1 MTAFTIAPIGTCR
14 IHTPLR
20 DAVGR
25 YPIKLQLGRNY
36 GFVHTSA
43 EALQQARFMFGQ
55 TDIPAD
61 VQRLIFRPSNGEQ
74 ARRGTHK
81 PADLYMVE
89 LSSRKLLTIDGHPI
103 QSNYLV
109 RYFSEFFA
117 DRTRTRMFWSLAHAD
132 RLAERRALL
141 DQDPVFKGLSQDDR
155 ELLARIVKRDQTD
168 EEIDGE
174 MRQLVD
180 LLGHDKVVFVT
191 HVNAL
196 TPDNL
201 PIEQRAQLIAAV
213 AAGAQRIGVP
223 CYDPTPLMNKI
234 GQADAMEDG
243 GLDLTHY
250 TQTFAERL
258 YAEWFKNYMRPRM
271 STATTQPVV
280 PKLGADESA
289 ERIEKIWESGDLREA
304 SRRVRD
310 VLRRHPGLPEH
321 TLLFARIQEELGDY
335 EGSLALLGSADG
347 ADGALATGS
356 KAEQVLMRNHFKLGH
371 HDVAYSLAAGLLGD
385 EIETPEIVRIAAV
398 SAGQLGYVDEAL
410 GNWKQLFRISSPDE
424 ASALEAADTVL
435 SLLQT
440 SGDMEAV
447 LRWVQEVRAVIPSHG
462 RGFAVLWRDRL
473 LNGDRAA
480 LRVLASESAA
490 LEDVVALELVKE
502 ASWRG
507 FILAAAALAVS
518 CQLAQSEQEDIRAWL
533 QSQSSAWA
541 EEGTRALE
549 EGRLRDAAE
558 RICAHR
564 LLNPDALT
572 ALRSQRAFERAMRLG
587 VRAALLAGNHK
598 EVIDL
603 TDIALDSQVDF
614 PELDTMRGRA
624 ADALGDKQT
633 AMRHLEQAAAE
644 EAAPLSTQLYFA
656 RVAFNGGWFG
666 EAIDAYKMVLAH
678 ASADQSAKDE
688 AERQLGRLGPRAIRA
703 AREILAAGD
712 HRGAWNLLE
721 RVAQSWPDMT
731 EVEHEKRRII
741 AVLYAE
747 ARALDPASTIER
759 LALGERILQL
769 VPNDVIGLRLAAVG
783 AMRLHR
789 FEHALPYWRRLKEQ
803 SDKPAQFD
811 HYIDRCLVWIEKAN
825 RRKAA

>member
-20 DAVGR
+20 DAVAR
-25 YPIKLQLGRNY
+25 YPIKQQLGRNY

-55 TDIPAD
+55 AEIPTD
-61 VQRLIFRPSNGEQ
+61 VQRVIFRPSNGEQ

-89 LSSRKLLTIDGHPI
+89 LSSRKLLTVAGYPI

-117 DRTRTRMFWSLAHAD
+117 DRARTRAFWSQASD
-132 RLAERRALL
+132 ERLAERRAWL
-141 DQDPVFKGLSQDDR
+141 DQDPVFKSLSADNRD
-155 ELLARIVKRDQTD
+155 LLARIVKREQTD
-168 EEIDGE
+168 DEIE
-174 MRQLVD
+174 QQMRELVD
-180 LLGHDKVVFVT
+180 LLGRDKVVFVT
-191 HVNAL
+191 HVNAV
-196 TPDNL
+196 TPDNV

-213 AAGAQRIGVP
+213 TASAQRIGVP

-250 TQTFAERL
+250 TPLFAERL
-258 YAEWFKNYMRPRM
+258 YTEWFKTFVRPRM
-271 STATTQPVV
+271 SASTPQVAV
-280 PKLGADESA
+280 PKLGAEESA
-289 ERIEKIWESGDLREA
+289 ERIEKIWDAGELREA
-304 SRRVRD
+304 SRRLRD
-310 VLRRHPGLPEH
+310 VLRRHPGLPDH

-347 ADGALATGS
+347 TLATGS
-356 KAEQVLMRNHFKLGH
+356 KAEQILMRNHFKLGRYDLAH
-371 HDVAYSLAAGLLGD
+371 SLAVGLLGD
-385 EIETPEIVRIAAV
+385 EIETPEIVRIAAI
-398 SAGQLGYVDEAL
+398 SAGHLGFVDEAL
-410 GNWKQLFRISSPDE
+410 GNWKQLFRISAPQD
-424 ASALEAADTVL
+424 ATATEAADTVL
-435 SLLQT
+435 SLLQAG
-440 SGDMEAV
+440 SDMDAT
-447 LRWVQEVRAVIPSHG
+447 LRWVHEVRAAIPSHG
-462 RGFAVLWRDRL
+462 RSFAMLWRDRL
-473 LNGDRAA
+473 IAGDRAG
-480 LRVLASESAA
+480 LRALASESPT
-490 LEDVVALELVKE
+490 LKDVEALELVKE
-502 ASWRG
+502 ATWRG
-507 FILAAAALAVS
+507 CIMAAAALAVS
-518 CQLAQSEQEDIRAWL
+518 CKLADSEQKDISAWLRAQST
-533 QSQSSAWA
+533 AWA
-541 EEGTRALE
+541 EEGAQALE

-564 LLNPDALT
+564 LLNPDAL
-572 ALRSQRAFERAMRLG
+572 AGVRAMRAFERAMRLG
-587 VRAALLAGNHK
+587 VRAALVAGNHK

-603 TDIALDSQVDF
+603 TDIALDTAVEF
-614 PELDTMRGRA
+614 PELHAMRGRA

-633 AMRHLEQAAAE
+633 AMRHLEQAAANE
-644 EAAPLSTQLYFA
+644 SAPFSTQLHFA

-688 AERQLGRLGPRAIRA
+688 AERQLGRLGPRAIRG
-703 AREILAAGD
+703 AREILSAGD
-712 HRGAWNLLE
+712 PKAAWNLLE
-721 RVAQSWPDMT
+721 RVAQSWPQMT
-731 EVEHEKRRII
+731 EVDHEKRRIL

-747 ARALDPASTIER
+747 SRALDSSSTTER

-769 VPNDVIGLRLAAVG
+769 VPDDPIGLRLAAVG

-789 FEHALPYWRRLKEQ
+789 FEQALPYWRALQER
-803 SDKPAQFD
+803 SDNPAQYD
-811 HYIDRCLVWIEKAN
+811 HYIQRCLVWIDKAN